1 MNKKY
6 YVVMLLCVVFVLSL
20 TVAACNGDKPTYNE
34 AFEWDAYTAP
44 APNPGTGS
52 VDLPTVPSGKAAKP
66 SIQIHYQ
73 RTNPSTYSS
82 WTLWL
87 WTTSGSI
94 GSKDT
99 GWAFNYKD
107 DWGVIALYSF
117 DQLGSG
123 YDTSEAIGLIV
134 RNAGWG
140 KDVSSDRFWTLGEID
155 ENNYYHLYLIQGDAG
170 LYDSIGSTLYGIS
183 AGFASEK
190 QITIT
195 TTSPVKHVKIY
206 EGDKLWAESDTEETI
221 KVRYNIPTGTQPDL
235 TKTYKAVVTFIEG
248 NADISC
254 DLSIIPLYGTKMF
267 DDAYYYD
274 GELGAIY
281 TPQATQFKVW
291 SPFSSS
297 IVLKLYEKGDGGTAY
312 QTVPMTKFDKGVWS
326 VTVEGDLKEKY
337 YTYTVTND
345 SYNNKE
351 IVDPY
356 ARSAGLNGLRGQIVN
371 FADTNPAGWAD
382 VSPIK
387 YDKNEMVV
395 WETHV
400 ADVTSST
407 TWGGNYDWSKKF
419 RGMWQEGTTYTDP
432 QTGTVVT
439 TGFDHIKELGVNAVQ
454 IVPIFD
460 QANDESNV
468 KFNWGYNPLNYNV
481 LEGAYSSDAHDGY
494 ARIREFKEL
503 VMAYN
508 KANINIIMDVVYNHV
523 NSAVGSNFDVLVPGY
538 YFRYY
543 ANGDI
548 SSGSGCGNDTASDH
562 SMFRK
567 FMIDSVKFWASEYKL
582 GGFRFDL
589 MGLHDLETMNQ
600 LTAELKKINPDIV
613 VYGEPWDLATATD
626 AKMAKQTN
634 GNDFVGFGQFNDKM
648 RDALIKGGLS
658 DAKEK
663 GWATGTTANAGDA
676 NAIVDGLRGITASSP
691 KITDPSKTVNY
702 VTCHDNYTLWDRI
715 WAVGYSKEQDRYVT
729 MARQMAVLA
738 NSVVMTSNGVSFML
752 AGEEFLRSKQEL
764 GAKGDAI
771 HNSYESSYKINELD
785 YSRKITYAKEFETYK
800 KLVEF
805 KTQKLGLKISEIT
818 DQNYTAQVSNNNAMI
833 TVNIKSSDG
842 TQWRIVY
849 TNYAAGTSATA
860 NLDGYSVYLDTLGTY
875 AADTA
880 LTAETAVARLQVII
894 AYKQTNA

>member
-1 MNKKY
+1 MKKRY
-6 YVVMLLCVVFVLSL
+6 YVVLLLCLVLVLSL
-20 TVAACNGDKPTYNE
+20 TIAACNKDKPTYNE

-73 RTNPSTYSS
+73 RNNPSTYGS
-82 WTLWL
+82 WRLWL
-87 WTTSGSI
+87 WTTSGTI
-94 GSKDT
+94 GSTDP

-123 YDTSEAIGLIV
+123 YETSEAIGLIV
-134 RNAGWG
+134 RDAGWG
-140 KDVSSDRFWTLGEID
+140 KDISSDRFWTLGEID
-155 ENNYYHLYLIQGDAG
+155 ENNYYHLYLKQGDAG
-170 LYDSIGSTLYGIS
+170 LYESIENTLYGIS

-190 QITIT
+190 QITIS

-206 EGDKLWAESDTEETI
+206 EGDTLWAESDTEETTSI
-221 KVRYNIPTGTQPDL
+221 RYNIPNGTQPNL
-235 TKTYKAVVTFIEG
+235 SKSYKAVVTFVEG

-281 TPQATQFKVW
+281 TPQGTEFKVW
-291 SPFSSS
+291 SPFSTS
-297 IVLKLYEKGDGGTAY
+297 IVLKLYEAGDGGVAY
-312 QTVPMTKFDKGVWS
+312 KTVPMTKHDKGVWT

-351 IVDPY
+351 IIDPY
-356 ARSAGLNGLRGQIVN
+356 AKSAGLNGLRGQIVD
-371 FADTNPAGWAD
+371 FADTNPTGWNE

-407 TWGGNYDWSKKF
+407 TWGGNAAWSTKF
-419 RGMWQEGTTYTDP
+419 KGMWQSGTTYTSGS
-432 QTGTVVT
+432 TTVK
-439 TGFDHIKELGVNAVQ
+439 TGFDHIRELGVNAVQ
-454 IVPIFD
+454 LVPIFD

-481 LEGAYSSDAHDGY
+481 LEGAYSTNAHDGY
-494 ARIREFKEL
+494 VRIREFKEL
-503 VMAYN
+503 IQAYN
-508 KANINIIMDVVYNHV
+508 KAGINIIMDVVYNHV
-523 NSAVGSNFDVLVPGY
+523 SAAIGSNFDVLVPGY

-567 FMIDSVKFWASEYKL
+567 FMIDSVTFWAKEYKL

-600 LTAELKKINPDIV
+600 LTAALLKINPDIV
-613 VYGEPWDLATATD
+613 VYGEPWNLATATD
-626 AKMAKQTN
+626 AKLAIQTN
-634 GNDFVGFGQFNDKM
+634 GNDYKGFGQFNDKM

-658 DAKEK
+658 GAKET

-676 NAIVDGLRGITASSP
+676 NAIVDGLRGITACSP
-691 KITDPSKTVNY
+691 KITDPAKTVNY

-715 WAVGYSKEQDRYVT
+715 WATGLDKDQDRFVT
-729 MARQMAVLA
+729 RARHMAVLA

-764 GAKGDAI
+764 GATGDAI
-771 HNSYESSYKINELD
+771 HNSYESSYKVNELD
-785 YSRKITYAKEFETYK
+785 YSRKITYATEFAIYQ

-818 DQNYTAQVSNNNAMI
+818 PHNYTAEVSHNNAMI
-833 TVNIKSSDG
+833 EVNITSKNG

-849 TNYAAGTSATA
+849 TNYAVGTSATVDM
-860 NLDGYSVYLDTLGTY
+860 NGFNVYLDTLGTY

-880 LTAETAVARLQVII
+880 LTAQTAITREQVII
-894 AYKQTNA
+894 AYKAN